1 MRISDWSSDVCSS
14 DLDAGGR
21 LSGPGLE
28 RKASASEVVTIVIE
42 IGDHFEEVAD
52 DDGSPGRIGTK
63 VPGIGI
69 DQCLI
74 DTGNVEPSEPLTGES
89 EEPAGTVE
97 CLANARRRQLRAV
110 AGKIDVETGVGIG
123 AHGRVGSDEHT

>member
-14 DLDAGGR
+14 DLQRGDDLFREPRRAVLPDMPVARDAGGR

-28 RKASASEVVTIVIE
+28 CKASASEVVTIVIE

-74 DTGNVEPSEPLTGES
+74 DRKSTRLNSS
-89 EEPAGTVE
+89 
-97 CLANARRRQLRAV
+97 
-110 AGKIDVETGVGIG
+110 
-123 AHGRVGSDEHT
+123 H

>member
-1 MRISDWSSDVCSS
+1 MS
-14 DLDAGGR
+14 
-21 LSGPGLE
+21 
-28 RKASASEVVTIVIE
+28 
-42 IGDHFEEVAD
+42 
-52 DDGSPGRIGTK
+52 
-63 VPGIGI
+63 GIGI

-110 AGKIDVETGVGIG
+110 AGKTDVETGVEIG
-123 AHGRVGSDEHT
+123 AHRRLPTGLLEHVDMPGDVAAPGALAESGETAIPARVAARRQHLASVALRRRPARQPR

>member
-14 DLDAGGR
+14 DL
-21 LSGPGLE
+21 
-28 RKASASEVVTIVIE
+28 
-42 IGDHFEEVAD
+42 
-52 DDGSPGRIGTK
+52 K

-110 AGKIDVETGVGIG
+110 AGKIDVETGVEIG
-123 AHGRVGSDEHT
+123 AHRRLHIEIGRAHVELQSLMRISYAVFCLKKKKKKIDNI